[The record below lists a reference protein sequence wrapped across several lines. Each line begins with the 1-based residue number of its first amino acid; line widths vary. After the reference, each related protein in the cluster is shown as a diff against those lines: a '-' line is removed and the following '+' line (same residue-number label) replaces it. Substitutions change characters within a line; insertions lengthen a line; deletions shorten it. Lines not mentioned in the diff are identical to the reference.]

1 MLHLRVLNLLWWK
14 SRLLECQKAKY
25 HSHSSCESEY
35 HTIANTT
42 VELIWITHLLH
53 DLNTFPSNCPILLCD
68 NLSAIFLS
76 QNLVDRGAKHIDID
90 YHFVREIVSSGNCI
104 RNLFLPNSKWLTF
117 SWNLYQHHYLN
128 HFTVNYIYV
137 RHPFVWWGGGIG
149 DNIGNKT
156 TAKNIFIS

>member
-90 YHFVREIVSSGNCI
+90 YHFVRELVSSGKLHTEFAPTKLQVADI
-104 RNLFLPNSKWLTF
+104 FTKPLPKPLFESFRNQLRVSLPP
-117 SWNLYQHHYLN
+117 
-128 HFTVNYIYV
+128 V
-137 RHPFVWWGGGIG
+137 RLRGGGYWR
-149 DNIGNKT
+149 
-156 TAKNIFIS
+156 